1 MEEQIQPAVDTPII
15 ETAEKKSSKKVII
28 IGFIVL
34 LLLIPL
40 VVFGVQFL
48 GNSSKKSEIVV
59 NQKITPTSVP
69 SGPAADTS
77 DNQIDKDVK
86 TVDDGLTGLDSSLN
100 SIDQGLND
108 QQVNLQ

>member
-1 MEEQIQPAVDTPII
+1 MEEQIQVALNTPII
-15 ETAEKKSSKKVII
+15 ETAGKKSSKKVII

-34 LLLIPL
+34 LLLVPL
-40 VVFGVQFL
+40 AVLGIQFF

-77 DNQIDKDVK
+77 NTQIDKDVK